1 MEASGTGNMKFAMNG
16 ALTIGTLDGA
26 NIEIRDAVGA
36 DNIFIFGL
44 TAGQIAEMV
53 SGRAYRPV
61 EYYNADPRLQR
72 VLDELASDRF
82 CPEEPGLFRWI
93 RDVLLNRD
101 SYFLLADFAP
111 YIDTQGTIAREFVQ
125 PPVWTR
131 KAILN
136 VARIGTFS
144 SDRTI
149 SEYSREIWHVSPS

>member
-1 MEASGTGNMKFAMNG
+1 MNG

-26 NIEIRDAVGA
+26 NIEIHEAVGA

-44 TAGQIAEMV
+44 TAEQIAEL
-53 SGRAYRPV
+53 SAPENYHPND
-61 EYYNADPRLQR
+61 YYESDPRIKR

-101 SYFLLADFAP
+101 TYFLLADFAS
-111 YIDTQGTIAREFVQ
+111 YIETQATIASDYTRHEQ
-125 PPVWTR
+125 WTR

-136 VARIGTFS
+136 VARMGRFS
-144 SDRTI
+144 SDRTV
-149 SEYSREIWHVSPS
+149 SEYAREIWNLERV

>member
-26 NIEIRDAVGA
+26 NIEIKEAVGD

-44 TAGQIAEMV
+44 TAGQIAEFAQE
-53 SGRAYRPV
+53 RNYQPT
-61 EYYNADPRLQR
+61 EYYEADPRIKR

-82 CPEEPGLFRWI
+82 CPHEPGLFRWI

-101 SYFLLADFAP
+101 TYFLLADFAS
-111 YIDTQGTIAREFVQ
+111 YIETQSQISREYIQ
-125 PPVWTR
+125 PAIWSR
-131 KAILN
+131 KTILN

-144 SDRTI
+144 SDRTVR
-149 SEYSREIWHVSPS
+149 EYGREIWGVEPA

>member
-53 SGRAYRPV
+53 SGRDYHPV
-61 EYYNADPRLQR
+61 EYYNADPRLKR

-82 CPEEPGLFRWI
+82 CPDEPDLFRWI

-111 YIDTQGTIAREFVQ
+111 YIDTQSTIAREFVQ